1 MMQPPTVYQNAPMSQ
16 SAQQPSTGNLAR
28 RLTYTLLIILV
39 IALMAG
45 GFYWVQWAAQR
56 GITLGY
62 PHPTVQLSPLSSTTL
77 LINSATAFS
86 ANATGRG
93 LTYFWDF
100 GDGVTAAGANVSHSY
115 QQNGSFTV
123 TVTVTDAI
131 NQTSSASTTVQ
142 VNPPLPVASFTVTYY
157 GYGEFLFDA
166 SGSSADPS
174 TSISQYIWDFGDG
187 NSDQNG
193 SQQESYTYG
202 ATGQTYTV
210 TLIVVDGTG
219 QRSNP
224 YTVTVT
230 AS

>member
-1 MMQPPTVYQNAPMSQ
+1 MQPSTIYQ
-16 SAQQPSTGNLAR
+16 SAQQPGTGNLAR
-28 RLTYTLLIILV
+28 RLTYTLLIILIV
-39 IALMAG
+39 ALMAG
-45 GFYWVQWAAQR
+45 GLYWVQWTAQR

-62 PHPTVQLSPLSSTTL
+62 PHPTVHLSPLSSTTL

-93 LTYFWDF
+93 LTYSWDF
-100 GDGVTAAGANVSHSY
+100 GDGATAAGANVNHSY

-123 TVTVTDAI
+123 TVTVTDALG
-131 NQTSSASTTVQ
+131 QTNSASTSVQ
-142 VNPPLPVASFTVTYY
+142 VNPPLPVASFTFTYY

-174 TSISQYIWDFGDG
+174 TSIRQYMWDFGDG

-193 SQQESYTYG
+193 NQQEYYTYG

-219 QRSNP
+219 QQSNP
-224 YTVTVT
+224 YTLTVT